1 VEYLITGA
9 TGDVGARVVD
19 LLIRR
24 GIRPR
29 VFVRDAAKA
38 RQRFADRAEILT
50 GDLSNQASLRAG
62 LKGVDSLFL
71 LNSGPSIPELDA
83 LAGAAAKAA
92 GVTHIVKLSSIDVEQ
107 SLAIGAWHELGEA
120 AVRKTGIPFTFVRP
134 TGFMSNLLA
143 WAHSIRAEGVVRT
156 STGNGRR
163 AFIHSADIAGVV
175 VEALTGRGYLGESL
189 RITGPEA
196 LTFAEATQKIAEA
209 ISKRIRYESISDE
222 EAALRFAA
230 TGASQA
236 EVEAHTALWR
246 AIREGRLGMTTDTV
260 ERVLGRPPIPLGHW
274 ILEHADAFCE
284 KEVTAVAGAGLEPH
298 LQ

>member
-1 VEYLITGA
+1 MEFLITGA

-19 LLIRR
+19 LLIER
-24 GIRPR
+24 GVRSR

-38 RQRFADRAEILT
+38 RLRFADRVEILT
-50 GDLSNQASLRAG
+50 GDLLKEGSLRAA
-62 LKGVDSLFL
+62 LKGIDSLFL
-71 LNSGPSIPELDA
+71 LTSGPSIPELDA

-120 AVRKTGIPFTFVRP
+120 EIRKTGIPFTFVRP

-156 STGNGRR
+156 STGHGRR

-175 VEALTGRGYLGESL
+175 VEALTRRGYLGESL

-196 LTFAEATQKIAEA
+196 LTFAEAAQKIAA
-209 ISKRIRYESISDE
+209 VIGKRIRYEAISDE
-222 EAALRFAA
+222 EAARRFAA
-230 TGASQA
+230 TGASDV
-236 EVEAHTALWR
+236 EVEAHVALWR
-246 AIREGRLGMTTDTV
+246 AIREGRLGMVTDTV
-260 ERVLGRPPIPLGHW
+260 ERVLGRPSIPLERW
-274 ILEHADAFCE
+274 IEENAAAFGE
-284 KEVTAVAGAGLEPH
+284 KEVAEVAAGRP
-298 LQ
+298 